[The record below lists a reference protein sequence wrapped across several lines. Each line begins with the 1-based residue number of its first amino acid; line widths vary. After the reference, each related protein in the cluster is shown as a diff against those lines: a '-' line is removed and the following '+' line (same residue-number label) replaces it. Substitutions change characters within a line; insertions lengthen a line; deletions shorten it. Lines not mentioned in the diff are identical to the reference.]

1 MHVAGRIM
9 SAGLR
14 SSQRGN
20 PAPMSPTPDFP
31 TLQEAAEWFALLRAE
46 DASGRDRQRWQIW
59 LDAEPSH
66 REAWRKV
73 EAVNQQFNLLPGE
86 VARDALT
93 AKGTQR
99 RKLAKRLALLCLATS
114 AGGLLATRAPRG
126 YLASLNAQ
134 YRTDVGATR
143 KIVLADG
150 SLMWLNTASAADV
163 DFTDDLRRI
172 VVHTGEVLIE
182 TAADHQSPKRPLVVD
197 VKDGRLRALGTRFT
211 VRLNDEGTHLAVLQG
226 AVSVEPAD
234 GTATRVIAAG
244 NEVTFSGN
252 RIGQPAVTDESR
264 TAWSRNMLMPDN
276 MRLADFLDEL
286 SRYRRGYIGCAPD
299 VADLRL
305 IGVYPL
311 ADTDRVLAALSASLP
326 IKVRRILPW
335 WISVEAI

>member
-1 MHVAGRIM
+1 M
-9 SAGLR
+9 SASLR
-14 SSQRGN
+14 SNQHGKAAS
-20 PAPMSPTPDFP
+20 MSSTPDFP
-31 TLQEAAEWFALLRAE
+31 TLQEAAEWFALLRAD
-46 DASGRDRQRWQIW
+46 DANSRDRQRWQIW

-73 EAVNQQFNLLPGE
+73 EAVNEQFTMLPGE

-93 AKGTQR
+93 ATGTQR

-114 AGGLLATRAPRG
+114 AGGLLATRAPRD
-126 YLASLNAQ
+126 YLAALNAQ
-134 YRTDVGATR
+134 YRTDIGITQ

-150 SLMWLNTASAADV
+150 SQMWLNTASAADAY
-163 DFTDDLRRI
+163 FTDDLRRI
-172 VVHTGEVLIE
+172 VVHKGEVLIE
-182 TAADHQSPKRPLVVD
+182 TAPDHHAPKRPLVVD

-211 VRLNDEGTHLAVLQG
+211 VRPSDKGTHLAVLQG

-244 NEVTFSGN
+244 SEVTFGSN
-252 RIGQPAVTDESR
+252 WIGHPVATNESR
-264 TAWSRNMLMPDN
+264 TSWSRNMLMPDN

-286 SRYRRGYIGCAPD
+286 SRYRRGYIACSPE

-305 IGVYPL
+305 VGVYPL
-311 ADTDRVLAALSASLP
+311 ADTDRVLAALTASLP

-335 WISVEAI
+335 WISVEPA